1 MDIAFNLDDHLP
13 IETSRFILRKLTL
26 DDAGD
31 IFTYGSD
38 PEMSRFVPWDY
49 AKSVD
54 DIVVFIEGA
63 LRKYREG
70 GPFDLAIV
78 GREQGRVIGALG
90 YNHWDPVNHWAEMGY
105 AVARAWWGRGV
116 TVEAATALLGLGFG
130 PMGLHRVEA
139 MCMLENAR
147 SERVMQ
153 KLGMAFECVKRGR
166 MYANGAHH
174 DGKMYY
180 MLNPA
185 LLK

>member
-1 MDIAFNLDDHLP
+1 MDTAFNLDDHLP